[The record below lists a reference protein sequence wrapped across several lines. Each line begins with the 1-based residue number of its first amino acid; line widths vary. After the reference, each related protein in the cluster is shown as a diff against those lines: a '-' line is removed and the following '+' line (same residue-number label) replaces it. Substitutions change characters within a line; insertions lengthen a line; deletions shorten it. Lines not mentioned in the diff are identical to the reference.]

1 MLYLKPGVAYKPTYP
16 PDMMPY
22 DGGSVTESRLMS
34 EDLLARQAA
43 QMEIEDVEGE
53 RHDVIGSAT

>member
-1 MLYLKPGVAYKPTYP
+1 
-16 PDMMPY
+16 MMPHE
-22 DGGSVTESRLMS
+22 GGSMTGSGLMS

-53 RHDVIGSAT
+53 RHNVVESAT

>member
-16 PDMMPY
+16 PEMVPEEGTPMPPPS
-22 DGGSVTESRLMS
+22 GLMS

-43 QMEIEDVEGE
+43 QMEIRDG
-53 RHDVIGSAT
+53 RGGAGMTAW